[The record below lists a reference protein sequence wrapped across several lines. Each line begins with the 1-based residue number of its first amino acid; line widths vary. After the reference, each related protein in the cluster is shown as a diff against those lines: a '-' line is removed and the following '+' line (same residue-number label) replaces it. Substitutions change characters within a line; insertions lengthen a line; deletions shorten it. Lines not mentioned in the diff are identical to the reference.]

1 MQKLSEV
8 ASMENRVL
16 IDEVNRLNQ
25 DLKNEHDA
33 LKVNGYID
41 RFETLLKEAKAKWP
55 NVGRLG
61 IIPRPRRVGS
71 NEPELE
77 AETQMG
83 ILKAAAGQLSIMVGR
98 KAA

>member
-1 MQKLSEV
+1 
-8 ASMENRVL
+8 MENRVL
-16 IDEVNRLNQ
+16 IDEVNKLNQ

-33 LKVNGYID
+33 SKVNGYID
-41 RFETLLKEAKAKWP
+41 RFETLLKEVKTKWP

-61 IIPRPRRVGS
+61 TIPRPRRVGA

-83 ILKAAAGQLSIMVGR
+83 ILKSAAGQLSIMVGR